1 MGDLKPLGSERLE
14 GSDKLRR
21 IMEIANYGKESLT
34 ESNNTSAD
42 YTIQLAD
49 GNYYGIVKEKV
60 GYIVKKGIN
69 ESELDYIEPMK
80 NRKYHKSFSQAMKKI
95 NLLAGELN
103 RIHENQEGVDLIGE
117 QKKFVLKTP
126 EAEVEAPKEEPTP
139 DETDLDLNLNMGDE
153 EGSDEEMDLDLD
165 LDMDAPEGDE
175 EMGDEE
181 VDIDVEA
188 DEEETS
194 FKTIQKLTGKLAQKL
209 RSFDQ
214 AMGIKSSDMKYVINS
229 ILSALDLENLD
240 EEDREEILE
249 KFEEPEEDID
259 YGVDDEAK
267 IDVEAG
273 DEDFDLDLDLDM
285 DEEEPE
291 TELSEDMEDYFLSI
305 DDELGWYDKKDRKY
319 DGDFDFDYDE
329 EEVDSYDDLMDKGID
344 QKWFASRRS
353 DDDGSMFNDGRRMF
367 DLYKDK
373 YGKPFKLR
381 KRRREN
387 EESNKI
393 VSAKKNGD
401 ASYTVKY
408 SNGTT
413 KKIYVSN
420 DAWDEINDKYGNL
433 GNNNMD
439 SIVDEIFNESKID
452 KIISKYFVITEEEK
466 KINEEKQVK
475 NFIQSKVK
483 KVSVNKEI
491 QRLSETVEQEMASN
505 SLLKENNDLTFIGKT
520 NMKNLVFQKGNKTYK
535 ISPKGELL

>member
-21 IMEIANYGKESLT
+21 IMEIANYGKKSLT

-139 DETDLDLNLNMGDE
+139 DETDLDLDLNMGDE
-153 EGSDEEMDLDLD
+153 EVSDEEMDLDLD
-165 LDMDAPEGDE
+165 LDMEAPEGDE

-181 VDIDVEA
+181 EVDVDVES

-240 EEDREEILE
+240 EEDKEEILE

-291 TELSEDMEDYFLSI
+291 TELSEDMEDK
-305 DDELGWYDKKDRKY
+305 E
-319 DGDFDFDYDE
+319 
-329 EEVDSYDDLMDKGID
+329 MDH
-344 QKWFASRRS
+344 
-353 DDDGSMFNDGRRMF
+353 MF
-367 DLYKDK
+367 
-373 YGKPFKLR
+373 
-381 KRRREN
+381 
-387 EESNKI
+387 S
-393 VSAKKNGD
+393 
-401 ASYTVKY
+401 
-408 SNGTT
+408 
-413 KKIYVSN
+413 
-420 DAWDEINDKYGNL
+420 
-433 GNNNMD
+433 
-439 SIVDEIFNESKID
+439 ESKID

-520 NMKNLVFQKGNKTYK
+520 NMKNLVFQKGDKTYK